1 MVLPDGLKFL
11 ALGWWV
17 SHALAIWLLYAWAYR
32 KGRND
37 ERKAQRRAPAPI
49 PDPPAGTSL

>member
-17 SHALAIWLLYAWAYR
+17 VHAIMFLLVYQWGFVR
-32 KGRND
+32 GRGA
-37 ERKAQRRAPAPI
+37 EKREQRARELE
-49 PDPPAGTSL
+49 AGRQK